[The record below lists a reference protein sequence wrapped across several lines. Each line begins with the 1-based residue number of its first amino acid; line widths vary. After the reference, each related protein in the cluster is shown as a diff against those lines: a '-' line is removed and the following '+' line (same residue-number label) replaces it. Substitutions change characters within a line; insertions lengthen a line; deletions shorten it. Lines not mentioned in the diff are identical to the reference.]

1 MPCFTEIRL
10 SLLIIILILFM
21 KERAKE
27 IETDEETL
35 LLIMKALKQPLGY
48 DLRSGNDELSKFIS
62 T

>member
-1 MPCFTEIRL
+1 
-10 SLLIIILILFM
+10 M

-48 DLRSGNDELSKFIS
+48 DLRSGNDELYKFIS